1 MDDIDQ
7 SHLIRMNHYTLFGT
21 EGCHLCEDAAA
32 LLVAANVTF
41 ESVDIIDDAIAW
53 QRYSTRIP
61 VLFNPENEQELNWP
75 FDAMQLRSFVTGQ

>member
-1 MDDIDQ
+1 
-7 SHLIRMNHYTLFGT
+7 MNHYTLFGT

-32 LLVAANVTF
+32 LLVAANLTF

-61 VLFNPENEQELNWP
+61 VLLNPEKNQELNWP
-75 FDAMQLRSFVTGQ
+75 FDARQLHQFIDRDR